1 MERYLIVLKEEI
13 SRNWDEWLGNPE
25 IEYLPGGNTQITGSV
40 KDRSAL
46 HGVLNRIRDL
56 GITLLKVEKL

>member
-1 MERYLIVLKEEI
+1 MIVLKNQI
-13 SRNWDEWLGNPE
+13 SRNWDDWLDNPV
-25 IEYLPGGNTQITGSV
+25 IELLPDGNTRITGSV

-56 GITLLKVEKL
+56 GITLLKIEKL